1 MSLKNKIYED
11 YIQSMKDRDSI
22 KKNLLSVIKGE
33 IQNSEKNLTY
43 EEIYDS
49 DVVKI
54 LTKIN
59 KSLKETLLSLEE
71 GGDKYFE
78 VQKEMMIISKYLPS
92 EMSYDD
98 IKEKITDLVDKG
110 YNNIGL
116 IMKEFL
122 SDQVDRKIVLEIS
135 KGLLK

>member
-11 YIQSMKDRDSI
+11 YIQSMKDRDSL

-98 IKEKITDLVDKG
+98 IKEKITDLVGKG

-135 KGLLK
+135 KELLK

>member
-11 YIQSMKDRDSI
+11 YIQSMKDRDSL

>member
-11 YIQSMKDRDSI
+11 YIQSMKDRDSL

-135 KGLLK
+135 KELLK